1 MCNIKQ
7 GNPRV
12 KDYMIKRIW
21 LCTTIEMNK
30 MELYVL
36 VKEFYG
42 YKAKMSH
49 LNSKTKEVVCV
60 LYDCFILKC
69 SLDERYGSFGA
80 GIVVGGKNDPI
91 VTTFLGKGI
100 SLNSDEE
107 SVKKSLNIIDE
118 YCRMR
123 LPDKFLDAY
132 DTAYNI

>member
-1 MCNIKQ
+1 M
-7 GNPRV
+7 
-12 KDYMIKRIW
+12 
-21 LCTTIEMNK
+21 
-30 MELYVL
+30 
-36 VKEFYG
+36 
-42 YKAKMSH
+42 
-49 LNSKTKEVVCV
+49 

-118 YCRMR
+118 YCCMR